1 MKSCHQLVTPCR
13 TEESEQYI
21 LTTWDTQYF
30 VTYLLEPLVRQ
41 ILITSQG
48 NIPVD
53 LASTDCLSGINIP
66 FLDLPSCFS
75 FSSLVAAGGGA
86 GGGDGGGGGDISD
99 GSARSGQTGSGGRW
113 RRRWTAAE
121 AAAARAR
128 RRRRW
133 RQPGHRPELLLD
145 LQIVVGT

>member
-53 LASTDCLSGINIP
+53 LASTGKPPPPDFCAGINIP
-66 FLDLPSCFS
+66 LPAGRFTL
-75 FSSLVAAGGGA
+75 LVY
-86 GGGDGGGGGDISD
+86 
-99 GSARSGQTGSGGRW
+99 
-113 RRRWTAAE
+113 
-121 AAAARAR
+121 
-128 RRRRW
+128 
-133 RQPGHRPELLLD
+133 
-145 LQIVVGT
+145 